1 MINFFEVSILLFAHY
16 IADFLFQTNWM
27 AKGKSSSLLK
37 LSVHIGTYTLVLFVC
52 CFFLVLIRHNITI
65 GEIAAFAIIS
75 GLFHFAVDFFTS
87 KITSYQYKNNMMG
100 SDTVPNFG
108 FFSTIGADQLLHS
121 LCLIGLYIYMF
132 SS

>member
-1 MINFFEVSILLFAHY
+1 MISFFEVSILLFAHY
-16 IADFLFQTNWM
+16 IADFLFQTHWM

-52 CFFLVLIRHNITI
+52 CFFLVLIRPEITMSM
-65 GEIAAFAIIS
+65 IAAFAIIS

-87 KITSYQYKNNMMG
+87 KITSYQHKNNMMG

-132 SS
+132 S

>member
-1 MINFFEVSILLFAHY
+1 MISFFEVSILLFAHY

-52 CFFLVLIRHNITI
+52 CFFLVLIRPEITMSM
-65 GEIAAFAIIS
+65 IAAFAIIS

-87 KITSYQYKNNMMG
+87 KITSYQHKNNMMG

-132 SS
+132 S

>member
-1 MINFFEVSILLFAHY
+1 MISFFEVSILLFAHY

-52 CFFLVLIRHNITI
+52 CFFLVLIRPEITMSM
-65 GEIAAFAIIS
+65 IAAFAIIS

-87 KITSYQYKNNMMG
+87 KITSYQHKNNMMG

>member
-1 MINFFEVSILLFAHY
+1 MISFFEVSILLFAHY

-52 CFFLVLIRHNITI
+52 CLFLILIRHNIAI
-65 GEIAAFAIIS
+65 GDLFAFAIIS
-75 GLFHFAVDFFTS
+75 GLFHFAIDFFTS
-87 KITSYQYKNNMMG
+87 KITSYQYKHNMMG

-132 SS
+132 